1 MSLKTYLAKTGEVNR
16 KWYVVDATDKPVGRL
31 AVDIAK
37 VLMGKNKPTYTP
49 HVDTGDFVIVI
60 NAEKVLLTGKKLDDK
75 IYRRYSGYPGR
86 LKEIRAKEMLSNH
99 PERLIE
105 LTVKGMI
112 PKNVLGRHMLKKLKV
127 YRGPEHPHI
136 AQKPEPLSL
145 DL

>member
-1 MSLKTYLAKTGEVNR
+1 MSQKTYLAKSGEMNK

-49 HVDTGDFVIVI
+49 HVDTGDFVVVI
-60 NAEKVLLTGKKLDDK
+60 NAEKVLLTGKKLEDK
-75 IYRRYSGYPGR
+75 IYRRHSGYPGNM
-86 LKEIRAKEMLSNH
+86 KEIKAKEMISSH

-105 LTVKGMI
+105 LTVKGMM

-127 YRGPEHPHI
+127 YRGSEHPHI
-136 AQKPEPLSL
+136 AQRPQPLSV

>member
-1 MSLKTYLAKTGEVNR
+1 MSLRTYLAKAGEVNR

-60 NAEKVLLTGKKLDDK
+60 NAEKVLLTGKKLEDK
-75 IYRRYSGYPGR
+75 IYRRHSGYPGN